1 MPMSPKLPNIISNIL
16 ESYVQMWMV
25 LYKFVGTLTGEY
37 VTICVII
44 STHLRSPPQ
53 RCKDC
58 YFKTLL
64 GKPWNMAQ

>member
-25 LYKFVGTLTGEY
+25 LNKFVGTLTGEY

-44 STHLRSPPQ
+44 STHLRSPPTEVQ
-53 RCKDC
+53 K
-58 YFKTLL
+58 LL
-64 GKPWNMAQ
+64 F